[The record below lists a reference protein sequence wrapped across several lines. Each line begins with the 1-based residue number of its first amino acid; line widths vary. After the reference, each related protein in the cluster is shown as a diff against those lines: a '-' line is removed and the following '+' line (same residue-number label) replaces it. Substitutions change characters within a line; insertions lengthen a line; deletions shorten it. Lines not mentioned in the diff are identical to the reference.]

1 MAAMQVARERTFVQR
16 AAQIFGWAFVILGVL
31 GFLVTGASMEDDP
44 LLAPRLLGL
53 FPLSV
58 MHNVVHLLVGVWGIA
73 SVGSHAA
80 SKAYALGAGVIYL
93 LLAVLGVF
101 TPDMFGMVPIGGND
115 IWLHLLFGVPLV
127 AIGLMA
133 RRREAAVATDTVDQ
147 GARTEV

>member
-1 MAAMQVARERTFVQR
+1 MATVQVARERTFVQR
-16 AAQIFGWAFVILGVL
+16 AALIFGWGFVVLGVL

-53 FPLSV
+53 FPLNV
-58 MHNVVHLLVGVWGIA
+58 MHNVVHLLLGVWGIA
-73 SVGSHAA
+73 SVPSFMA

-93 LLAVLGVF
+93 LLALLGVF
-101 TPDMFGMVPIGGND
+101 SPSMFGMVPIGGND

-133 RRREAAVATDTVDQ
+133 KRREEVVAEDVVDSTV
-147 GARTEV
+147 T